1 MKNELTIIT
10 VNYFSSDLIN
20 DLSKKLPRNNKVKYS
35 WVVVDNSNNQQEFEK
50 LQKMKKVNEIINPKK
65 NLGFGSANNLAA
77 KGVKTKYILFLNP
90 DTDASKLDLGAL
102 VTEMELNNDIKMIGP
117 KILNADGT
125 LQISASNKYPN
136 WWSHK
141 IDYSPML
148 RILIGKLG
156 FNDYPILLSKKE
168 HKNSRQV
175 LSLLGACMLMRTA
188 DFKSLGGFDEDY
200 FMYRE
205 ETDLSK
211 RIINNNG
218 KIYYISGTSIVHM
231 SGGASKNDFFAELNS
246 EYTKSEYIFISKWH
260 NFVYVSFCWI
270 IGWLS
275 TFLSIIIFALAGLI
289 MSKKRKDY
297 FRIMKLSLGCFIQ
310 HSLHP
315 FAIGYYRKHK

>member
-1 MKNELTIIT
+1 MKNKITIIT
-10 VNYFSSDLIN
+10 VNYFSSNLIN
-20 DLSKKLPRNNKVKYS
+20 DLSKKLPRNNKAKYS
-35 WVVVDNSNNQQEFEK
+35 WVVVDNSNNQHEYEK
-50 LQKMKKVNEIINPKK
+50 LQEIKNINEIINPKN

-77 KGVKTKYILFLNP
+77 KAAKTKYILFLNP
-90 DTDASKLDLGAL
+90 DTDASKLDLDAL
-102 VTEMELNNDIKMIGP
+102 VAEMRQYKDIKMIGP
-117 KILNADGT
+117 KILNPDGS
-125 LQISASNKYPN
+125 LQLSASNKCPN

-148 RILIGKLG
+148 RILVGKLG
-156 FNDYPILLSKKE
+156 YNQHPLLLGEKE
-168 HKNSRQV
+168 HKNSRQA

-205 ETDLSK
+205 ETDLAK

-218 KIYYISGTSIVHM
+218 KIYYLSGTSIVHI

-246 EYTKSEYIFISKWH
+246 EYTKSEYIFLSKWH

-289 MSKKRKDY
+289 ISKKRKDY
-297 FRIMKLSLGCFIQ
+297 FRIMKLSLDCFIQ

-315 FAIGYYRKHK
+315 FAIGYYRKRK